1 MALVTK
7 EYLVKVLL
15 KPIIL
20 FQRSFEW
27 EVTTLSYTYKNN
39 ERMITFAE
47 Q

>member
-7 EYLVKVLL
+7 VKVLL

-27 EVTTLSYTYKNN
+27 EVTTLSYTNN
-39 ERMITFAE
+39 ERMITFVE

>member
-20 FQRSFEW
+20 FQKSCEW
-27 EVTTLSYTYKNN
+27 EVTTLSYTNN